1 MSSDNPNYVQDYDIH
16 YVLVEVVGV
25 ESQEAA
31 YRAIDNLTNA
41 EQEFSS
47 IDVKTVSSVKVDQA
61 GTPVIYFP

>member
-1 MSSDNPNYVQDYDIH
+1 MATDNPNYVRDYDIH

-31 YRAIDNLTNA
+31 YRAVDNLTNA
-41 EQEFSS
+41 EQEFNS

-61 GTPVIYFP
+61 GQPVIYFP